1 MTSDMLIKQYCKE
14 LRIGMNIYNSYSKI
28 IATDH
33 ADFLAQL
40 LKIELDHR
48 ELVRKNRNLKSAG
61 FDVIKTFENY
71 EFQDIQ
77 IPKAISIEEL
87 KTGIFI
93 DRLENLIL
101 YGPVGTGKSHMATAI
116 GVAACS
122 RGKKVKFYR
131 TATLVNLLSE
141 AKAKGELQRFMK
153 QLRKTDLLICDE
165 WGYVPFEKDG
175 SQLLFQVISE
185 CYEKRSVIITTNL
198 EFSKW
203 NGIFYDEKLT
213 SAIIDRL
220 VHHSHLL
227 DFPRTKLQTDTLNHE
242 IPIMGIGVLGKLSSA
257 PLGIIL
263 AKNRKNLKA
272 AKTVPILP
280 KKVNAI

>member
-1 MTSDMLIKQYCKE
+1 MNSDLLIKQYCKE
-14 LRIGMNIYNSYSKI
+14 LRFGMNIYNSYSKI
-28 IATDH
+28 NATDY
-33 ADFLAQL
+33 ADILAQL
-40 LKIELDHR
+40 LIMEIDHR
-48 ELVRKNRNLKSAG
+48 EIVRKNRNLKSAG

-71 EFQDIQ
+71 EFGNIQ
-77 IPKAISIEEL
+77 IPNAISIEEL
-87 KTGIFI
+87 KAGAFI
-93 DRLENLIL
+93 DNHENLIL

-131 TATLVNLLSE
+131 TAALVNLLSE
-141 AKAKGELQRFMK
+141 VKTKGELQRFMK

-227 DFPRTKLQTDTLNHE
+227 VFQGQSYRLTHSTMKSQ
-242 IPIMGIGVLGKLSSA
+242 
-257 PLGIIL
+257 
-263 AKNRKNLKA
+263 
-272 AKTVPILP
+272 
-280 KKVNAI
+280 

>member
-40 LKIELDHR
+40 LKMELDHR

-71 EFQDIQ
+71 EFEHIQ
-77 IPKAISIEEL
+77 IPSAINIEEL

-153 QLRKTDLLICDE
+153 QLQKIDLLICDE

-227 DFPRTKLQTDTLNHE
+227 VFQGQSYRLTHSTMRSQ
-242 IPIMGIGVLGKLSSA
+242 
-257 PLGIIL
+257 
-263 AKNRKNLKA
+263 
-272 AKTVPILP
+272 
-280 KKVNAI
+280 